1 VQDHAEQGG
10 YFINNIYLL
19 ADDMTNVPTGNG
31 YQQTDPNDAI
41 NHGFSTAYYKF
52 TQIVANAGGNGN
64 TKIVKSGEDEIIPA
78 DDNFEK
84 GVSGCTPGIKID
96 IPDGDEQEEE
106 TNIEQEEVHESS
118 DNKPVTP
125 AIYSYAFEDSWMSD
139 YDLNDVV
146 IKVKQNEEDES
157 KMDVIL
163 CCTGAS
169 YNLYAFI
176 GKTGDE
182 TSKTTIRLF
191 GGMEVHAA
199 LAGTAGMFINTG
211 SGGDKFDSKSPATV
225 TMDIPTGYTLGSL
238 PIWIKSPERNIGV
251 AESGTDPHG
260 VVIPMDW
267 QWPREWTSV
276 KVAYPDFINFAANQ
290 NNNTNWYEF
299 PAKSG
304 GVIDTSKIFTG
315 Q

>member
-1 VQDHAEQGG
+1 MA
-10 YFINNIYLL
+10 
-19 ADDMTNVPTGNG
+19 
-31 YQQTDPNDAI
+31 
-41 NHGFSTAYYKF
+41 
-52 TQIVANAGGNGN
+52 
-64 TKIVKSGEDEIIPA
+64 
-78 DDNFEK
+78 
-84 GVSGCTPGIKID
+84 
-96 IPDGDEQEEE
+96 
-106 TNIEQEEVHESS
+106 
-118 DNKPVTP
+118 
-125 AIYSYAFEDSWMSD
+125 D

-176 GKTGDE
+176 GETGDE
-182 TSKTTIRLF
+182 TSSTRLF
-191 GGMEVHAA
+191 GGKEVHAA

-211 SGGDKFDSKSPATV
+211 SGGDKFDSKSPETF
-225 TMDIPTGYTLGSL
+225 TMNIPTGYTLGSL

-276 KVAYPDFINFAANQ
+276 KVAYPNFINFAANQ